1 MIRTTLIL
9 IIIAAVCSSLGAC
22 NRAERR
28 AQRLALVEQ
37 RKQQQAELEER
48 RTVRVEL
55 IEKGD
60 SVEAVKAK
68 LAKNNPSGETSV
80 LFPGNVETGYFV
92 LGFDG
97 HIPEATDIEHVS
109 LVFLDGRYQT
119 FMPMDIQ
126 ETELTLF
133 DDVVAGLYKSNNISF
148 QDAEKLRSDKWFSV
162 RAVEPDIYD
171 KELVLFQLWQAQRVD
186 KKESTVQ
193 EYRYLV
199 SQKFRELQES
209 REKKQMSS
217 ELLRLGQQ
225 EAEYRQQQLQLQQES
240 VRLQR
245 SALISQAIMNT
256 FLTTYTPAY
265 PRIITCRSNSYGSYV
280 STTCY

>member
-1 MIRTTLIL
+1 MLKIRTVLIC
-9 IIIAAVCSSLGAC
+9 IITAVICSSLTAC
-22 NRAERR
+22 AERR
-28 AQRLALVEQ
+28 ARQLALNEQ
-37 RKQQQAELEER
+37 RRQHF
-48 RTVRVEL
+48 
-55 IEKGD
+55 EKRLTIQVDLLKEGD
-60 SVEAVKAK
+60 SIETVKSK
-68 LAKNNPSGETSV
+68 MTNNFLTRKVSV
-80 LFPGNVETGYFV
+80 LFPNNVETGYFI
-92 LGFDG
+92 LEFHG
-97 HIPEATDIEHVS
+97 HTLDAPKINHMS

-119 FMPMDIQ
+119 FMLMDIQ
-126 ETELTLF
+126 EAELTLF

-162 RAVEPDIYD
+162 HAVEPDIYD

-209 REKKQMSS
+209 REKKQMNS

-225 EAEYRQQQLQLQQES
+225 EAEHRQQQLQLQRES
-240 VRLQR
+240 VSLQR
-245 SALISQAIMNT
+245 SALISQTIMNA

-265 PRIITCRSNSYGSYV
+265 PRTITCRSNSYGSYV